1 MSLSSNTLGDHLR
14 TWRQRRHLSQ
24 LDLALDADIS
34 TRHLSFMETGRAS
47 PSRDMVLRLAERLE
61 VPLRERNTL
70 LVAAG
75 FAPVF
80 PQRDL
85 DHPALT
91 AARKAVDLILTGHE
105 PFPALAVDRGWNLV
119 AANRAV
125 APLMAGADADLLVG
139 PINVLRLSLHPRG
152 MAPRIVNFDAW
163 RTYILERL
171 RREVEI
177 TADVGLASLLAELR
191 TYPTSKPAVRPSR
204 SAPLD
209 GIAMPLEIHVGDKLL
224 SFLATTTVF
233 GTATE
238 VTLAELTLETFF
250 PANAETAAAIQAMAS
265 GFV

>member
-75 FAPVF
+75 FAPAF

-91 AARKAVDLILTGHE
+91 AARKAVDLILTGQE
-105 PFPALAVDRGWNLV
+105 PFPALAVDRGWHLV

-152 MAPRIVNFDAW
+152 MAPRIVNLDAW

-177 TADVGLASLLAELR
+177 TADVGLVSLLAELR

>member
-1 MSLSSNTLGDHLR
+1 MSLPSSTVGDHLR

-24 LDLALDADIS
+24 LDLALEADIS
-34 TRHLSFMETGRAS
+34 TRHLSFMETGRAL

-80 PQRDL
+80 PRRDL
-85 DHPALT
+85 DHPALA
-91 AARKAVDLILTGHE
+91 AARKTVDLILTGHE

-125 APLMAGADADLLVG
+125 APLMAGADPTLLTGTV
-139 PINVLRLSLHPRG
+139 NVLRLSLHPLG
-152 MAPRIVNFDAW
+152 MAPRIVNLDAW

-171 RREVEI
+171 RREVDV
-177 TADVGLASLLAELR
+177 TADAGLVALLAELR
-191 TYPTSKPAVRPSR
+191 TYPTAKPAARPTR

-238 VTLAELTLETFF
+238 VTLAELALETFF
-250 PANAETAAAIQAMAS
+250 PANAETAAAIQTMAS

>member
-1 MSLSSNTLGDHLR
+1 MSLPSSTVGDHLR
-14 TWRQRRHLSQ
+14 TWHQRRHLSQ
-24 LDLALDADIS
+24 LDLALEADIS
-34 TRHLSFMETGRAS
+34 TRHLSFMETGRAL

-80 PQRDL
+80 PRRDL
-85 DHPALT
+85 DHPALA
-91 AARKAVDLILTGHE
+91 AARKTVDLILTGHE

-125 APLMAGADADLLVG
+125 APLMAGADPTLLTGTV
-139 PINVLRLSLHPRG
+139 NVLRLSLHPLG
-152 MAPRIVNFDAW
+152 MAPRIVNLDAW

-171 RREVEI
+171 RREVDV
-177 TADVGLASLLAELR
+177 TADAGLVALLAELR
-191 TYPTSKPAVRPSR
+191 TYPTAKPAARPTR

-238 VTLAELTLETFF
+238 VTLAELALETFF
-250 PANAETAAAIQAMAS
+250 PANAETAAAIQTMAS

>member
-1 MSLSSNTLGDHLR
+1 MNQLSSPVGDQLR

-24 LDLALDADIS
+24 LDLALDAEIS
-34 TRHLSFMETGRAS
+34 TRHLSFMETGRAR

-80 PQRDL
+80 PQREL
-85 DHPALT
+85 GHPALS

-119 AANRAV
+119 AANRAM
-125 APLMAGADADLLVG
+125 APLMAGVDPQLLASPV
-139 PINVLRLSLHPRG
+139 NVLRLSLHPLG
-152 MAPRIVNFDAW
+152 LAPRIVNLDVG

-171 RREVEI
+171 RREIDI
-177 TADVGLASLLAELR
+177 TADEGLVALLNELR
-191 TYPTSKPAVRPSR
+191 AFPGSAVGSR
-204 SAPLD
+204 ASQGAPLD
-209 GIAMPLEIHVGDKLL
+209 GIAMPLEMQIEGQLL
-224 SFLATTTVF
+224 SFLVTTTVF

-238 VTLAELTLETFF
+238 ITLSELTLETFF
-250 PANAETAAAIQAMAS
+250 PANAETATVIQSMARTAA
-265 GFV
+265 

>member
-125 APLMAGADADLLVG
+125 APL
-139 PINVLRLSLHPRG
+139 
-152 MAPRIVNFDAW
+152 
-163 RTYILERL
+163 
-171 RREVEI
+171 
-177 TADVGLASLLAELR
+177 
-191 TYPTSKPAVRPSR
+191 
-204 SAPLD
+204 D

>member
-1 MSLSSNTLGDHLR
+1 MSLASSTVGDHLR

-24 LDLALDADIS
+24 LDLALEADIS
-34 TRHLSFMETGRAS
+34 TRHLSFMETGRAL

-80 PQRDL
+80 PRRDL
-85 DHPALT
+85 DHPALA
-91 AARKAVDLILTGHE
+91 AARKTVDLILTGHE
-105 PFPALAVDRGWNLV
+105 PFPALAVDRSWNLV

-125 APLMAGADADLLVG
+125 APLMAGADPTLLTGTV
-139 PINVLRLSLHPRG
+139 NVLRLSLHPLG
-152 MAPRIVNFDAW
+152 MAPRIVNLDAW

-171 RREVEI
+171 RREVDV
-177 TADVGLASLLAELR
+177 TADAGLVALLAELR
-191 TYPTSKPAVRPSR
+191 TYPTAKPAARPSR

-238 VTLAELTLETFF
+238 VTLAELALETFF
-250 PANAETAAAIQAMAS
+250 PANAETAAAIQTMAS